1 MTIEDLATLQKN
13 KKERNKTK
21 MIIKHLVQR
30 KNTIIAHLATERSLM
45 QSGSSS
51 CPYVDVQSDSQ
62 QLLNHSEVLTR
73 NFEFGDKG

>member
-1 MTIEDLATLQKN
+1 
-13 KKERNKTK
+13 

-51 CPYVDVQSDSQ
+51 CSHVDVQSDSQ
-62 QLLNHSEVLTR
+62 QLLNHPDQGIDS
-73 NFEFGDKG
+73 NFVFGDKELHD